1 MTLTACATTQTNANT
16 VVNTNKQ
23 ANDDFVL
30 INGGTFQMGSPTNEP
45 EREADEV
52 QHNVTVD
59 SFYMSKTEL
68 PQKQYQSVMGNNPSE
83 NKGENLPVE
92 NITWYDAVQYC
103 NELSKKEGLTPCYT
117 ISGNTVT
124 WNKSANGY
132 RLPTEAEWEYAARA
146 NTTTPFSFGN
156 NVKDEN
162 ANCYN
167 AYGYNNDA
175 SGSWVNGYLEHT
187 VAVNSYAANAY
198 GL

>member
-68 PQKQYQSVMGNNPSE
+68 P
-83 NKGENLPVE
+83 
-92 NITWYDAVQYC
+92 
-103 NELSKKEGLTPCYT
+103 
-117 ISGNTVT
+117 
-124 WNKSANGY
+124 
-132 RLPTEAEWEYAARA
+132 
-146 NTTTPFSFGN
+146 
-156 NVKDEN
+156 
-162 ANCYN
+162 
-167 AYGYNNDA
+167 
-175 SGSWVNGYLEHT
+175 
-187 VAVNSYAANAY
+187 
-198 GL
+198 